1 MGKSYRKTEKIKL
14 NLKKIWEI
22 SRGHQEHDQGCGKHD
37 SRPRKERTR
46 RDQLRKAIDRED

>member
-14 NLKKIWEI
+14 NLKKMWEI
-22 SRGHQEHDQGCGKHD
+22 SRGHQEHDQGCGRHD

-46 RDQLRKAIDRED
+46 KDQLRKALGDE